1 MICGMGIS
9 LYLLISQIGFCADM
23 WKNDYKAQVF
33 DTFLSY
39 FFSVSKG
46 IVLISVG
53 IAFFCFGCCL
63 PLLEKEMK
71 TIFVHTQTRI
81 GWKCH
86 FNDEQIVE
94 ESWLFEGKY
103 LHRSPLLHGFLG
115 AGNNPMVGMIVDL
128 AVAVEES
135 LK

>member
-1 MICGMGIS
+1 MKANWRQILGSCVMICGMGIS

-53 IAFFCFGCCL
+53 IAFFA
-63 PLLEKEMK
+63 
-71 TIFVHTQTRI
+71 
-81 GWKCH
+81 
-86 FNDEQIVE
+86 
-94 ESWLFEGKY
+94 
-103 LHRSPLLHGFLG
+103 LG
-115 AGNNPMVGMIVDL
+115 AAFL
-128 AVAVEES
+128 CW
-135 LK
+135 KRK